1 MTSLGFFRNWNY
13 DAYIEG
19 RLMFSL
25 FVLLILMTAILTSYQ
40 NAFAVA
46 TNSVSNATSIAT
58 SVTQNLLTVVALL
71 LGTSSFI
78 LGLSIQ
84 NSSRLTSTM
93 NKYFRVLIL
102 AMVLPSV
109 VIIIYGIV
117 LVGSTLDAGDVHY
130 LLLLFSLFVPAGA
143 ILFLLSRLHT
153 SVPDAENKSNY

>member
-1 MTSLGFFRNWNY
+1 
-13 DAYIEG
+13 
-19 RLMFSL
+19 MFLL
-25 FVLLILMTAILTSYQ
+25 FVPLILMTPILSSYK
-40 NAFAVA
+40 NAFAVTADTVSSA
-46 TNSVSNATSIAT
+46 TTIAT

-93 NKYFRVLIL
+93 NRYFRILIL
-102 AMVLPSV
+102 AMVVPSV

-117 LVGSTLDAGDVHY
+117 LVGSTLDPGDVHY

-153 SVPDAENKSNY
+153 SVPDAENKSSY